1 MKTTIRVDEYLAA
14 LRDENGVCDPAR
26 FTIIDHSERDELEIA
41 EIVAATGVKNVI
53 DIINF
58 TPNRIAFQNTIA
70 SVVSNIQIGDERDF
84 HPLVKQIYNNKVIP
98 KLNIF
103 IEKQLPLIT
112 NYVDKEVG
120 AAIATLDR
128 PPYKEPFSSLNPIA
142 TKVEEIKTLVDKRIA
157 SGKYKLGEFNLGET
171 RKTIIE
177 KIAKDAIKK
186 EILENIIEVTV
197 NEVVQDIIKEKA
209 AFKLPESQKKEGEE
223 NIIVVRPISMHSG
236 SERHTFMLAGA
247 PACGKGTA
255 ESLMIEQAGNL
266 GVTWNDV
273 IKLNTDNYRSLL
285 SENSRLGTEVWK
297 HAQLNHDEAR
307 LVTYKIIKTQRD
319 RVQTGQA
326 PHILFDGV
334 APSQEKIDLGTADG
348 GRVHIKMVSLEP
360 EISIKRAD
368 ERGKR
373 TGRFVPTSFI
383 LESHKEAPGNL
394 QNIIAGNIG
403 QDIEFELYDTDVPL
417 GARPKLVKSGNLKT
431 GEIIV
436 HDLSSACTFHG
447 RKYLNANAQ
456 EIRNIWPEG
465 EKALSNEFL
474 ETYLSN
480 HGLQVEVQ
488 YQGKSVLRLQ
498 EGIVY
503 GSEKQELKQ
512 ALHDE
517 VFIKAVNKES
527 RHAEAQIENILKL
540 SEQAFEIESLR
551 NHNIT
556 ENYNEPIIPLILQHK
571 LHSQVPPL
579 VNGYS
584 SMPSGNALTLLGAV
598 ISPIAMLAGS
608 SAQVMGNATT
618 SLTSAVSYDPLAYGI
633 VLGASA
639 LIAGISGYFLYNKA
653 AEIDEKWKLKHNEEK
668 DTFKIKLVNEKKEN
682 KMLNNSIN
690 K

>member
-14 LRDENGVCDPAR
+14 LRDENGTCDPGR

-41 EIVAATGVKNVI
+41 EIVAATGVKNVV
-53 DIINF
+53 DMINF
-58 TPNRIAFQNTIA
+58 TPDRIAFQNTIA
-70 SVVSNIQIGDERDF
+70 SVVSNIQIEDERDF
-84 HPLVKQIYNNKVIP
+84 HPLVKQIYDNKVTP

-112 NYVDKEVG
+112 NYVDKEVV

-128 PPYKEPFSSLNPIA
+128 PSYKELFSSLNPIA
-142 TKVEEIKTLVDKRIA
+142 AKVEEIKTLVNKRIA

-171 RKTIIE
+171 RKTVIE

-186 EILENIIEVTV
+186 EILENIIEATV
-197 NEVVQDIIKEKA
+197 NEVVEDIIKEKA
-209 AFKLPESQKKEGEE
+209 AFKLPDSQKKEGEE
-223 NIIVVRPISMHSG
+223 NIVVVRPISMHSG
-236 SERHTFMLAGA
+236 NERHTFMLAGA

-266 GVTWNDV
+266 GVPWNEV

-285 SENSRLGTEVWK
+285 SENSRLGSEVWK

-334 APSQEKIDLGTADG
+334 ALSQEKINLGTAEG

-456 EIRNIWPEG
+456 KIGDIWSGG
-465 EKALSNEFL
+465 EKASSNEFL

-480 HGLQVEVQ
+480 HDLQVGVQ
-488 YQGKSVLRLQ
+488 YHGISVLRLE

-517 VFIKAVNKES
+517 AFINAVNKEV
-527 RHAEAQIENILKL
+527 RYAEAQIENILKL
-540 SEQAFEIESLR
+540 SEQAFEIEPLR

-556 ENYNEPIIPLILQHK
+556 ENYNEFKTPLILQHK
-571 LHSQVPPL
+571 LHSQAPPL
-579 VNGYS
+579 VNGYL
-584 SMPSGNALTLLGAV
+584 SMPSGNALTLLGSV
-598 ISPIAMLAGS
+598 ISPVAMLAGS

-639 LIAGISGYFLYNKA
+639 LIAGISGYFLYSKA
-653 AEIDEKWKLKHNEEK
+653 VETDEKRQLQHNEEK
-668 DTFKIKLVNEKKEN
+668 DKFKIMLVNEKKEN
-682 KMLNNSIN
+682 KISNNSLN